1 MLESRRK
8 ESLDSEELGSNL
20 VNRCSVREK
29 LVAPSES
36 KGGKL
41 SSFDSFKKKQNEV
54 KVEAE
59 DSGYIS
65 KVDGSEEDGKQSEEV
80 VVMVDLCCSSKS
92 TSEASASSNTDDS
105 SIEMVGEVS
114 ESLI

>member
-1 MLESRRK
+1 MRKSRRK

-29 LVAPSES
+29 LFDPFGG

-41 SSFDSFKKKQNEV
+41 SSFDSFKRKKDEV

-92 TSEASASSNTDDS
+92 ISEASASSNTDDS
-105 SIEMVGEVS
+105 SVEMVGEVS